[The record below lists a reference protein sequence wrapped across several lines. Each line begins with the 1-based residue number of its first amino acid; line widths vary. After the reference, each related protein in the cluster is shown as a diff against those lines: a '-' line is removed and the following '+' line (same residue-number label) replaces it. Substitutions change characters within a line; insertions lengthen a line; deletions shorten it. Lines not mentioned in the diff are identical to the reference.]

1 MYYFEVAVGG
11 GGDTAV
17 AMNSEAGNID
27 ITRTAS
33 TIIRVI
39 KTIIM
44 IEFLI
49 PISDC
54 DRLN

>member
-1 MYYFEVAVGG
+1 
-11 GGDTAV
+11 
-17 AMNSEAGNID
+17 MNSEAGNID

-54 DRLN
+54 DRLNKLTNYN